1 LVARA
6 HREVFARH
14 PSWSSSSYASSS
26 PFSLAFARRFEKRN
40 EKENV

>member
-14 PSWSSSSYASSS
+14 PSLSSLLSSHTSSFR
-26 PFSLAFARRFEKRN
+26 PFPLAFRAKF
-40 EKENV
+40 